1 MNLVLSTVIAFIISA
16 LTVPVIGKITKDLGI
31 IAKVNERTIHEGI
44 IPRTGGYGI
53 YVSFLICT
61 AIFLKTDHQINSI
74 LIGGFII
81 FITGFL
87 DDIYDLPP
95 KLKLLGQLIAALIVI
110 FYGNV
115 KLVFLPLPFLPASVL
130 NVLAIIVTL
139 GWIIGITNAINLIDG
154 LDGLCAGISSIV
166 LFTIAF
172 SSLHYARTDIAAISL
187 IMAGAILGFLLY
199 NKHPAKIF
207 MGDCGAL
214 FIGFMIASISLLGY
228 GYKSTSFFTLGAPIV
243 VLTVPIMD
251 TLIAIVRRRLKHQR
265 FDEADRSHL
274 HHQLMIT
281 LQLGQVRSVLIL
293 YVATLLFSMCSY
305 LYIEHKRSAII
316 LFVIL
321 ILAFE
326 LFVEYTDMIAREYKP
341 LLTIVNIFLKKDDLP
356 KIKDSQIYQTISN
369 KTHLILRIILCI
381 IVALAV
387 GLGSYT
393 YFHTDNQP
401 SVNTVYKQSSDPT
414 DLMKTIYKRLSK
426 AQGEEAC
433 GYVAAY
439 FAADYLTISNKKK
452 DEIGGSHL
460 FLQERLDAFTTY
472 AKQGYY
478 KNVNTLIDMGN
489 KDEVVDYTQVSIG
502 ESNTVLTGL
511 EDYNYYEVNLNMTFN
526 QESNILKK
534 MTTDCKVILIQ
545 TDEQYQVVSFDID

>member
-166 LFTIAF
+166 LFTIAL

-369 KTHLILRIILCI
+369 KTHLILRIMLCI
-381 IVALAV
+381 IVALAI
-387 GLGSYT
+387 GLGGYT
-393 YFHTDNQP
+393 YLHKDNQP
-401 SVNTVYKQSSDPT
+401 PVNTVYKQSSDPT

-426 AQGEEAC
+426 AEGEEAC

-439 FAADYLTISNKKK
+439 FASDYLTISNKKK

-489 KDEVVDYTQVSIG
+489 KDEVIDYTQVSIG

-534 MTTDCKVILIQ
+534 TTTDCKVILIQ